1 MRIRSLGYDPEADEL
16 DLLVDVNAPVPAEA
30 IPIGEGIYIRRDRSS
45 GHVVGALIRGYSQFL
60 RKVQENQPI
69 KSEGAAAA
77 GFSEELAAI
86 IAWQEEVCALSQSL
100 ARQLGDLAQQR
111 EFVETVLSAYAAWR

>member
-16 DLLVDVNAPVPAEA
+16 DLLIEANAPVPAEA

-45 GHVVGALIRGYSQFL
+45 NRVVGAFIRGYSQFL

-69 KSEGAAAA
+69 KTEGAVAV
-77 GFSEELAAI
+77 GLSEELAAI
-86 IAWQEEVCALSQSL
+86 IAWQKEISALSQSL
-100 ARQLGDLAQQR
+100 AQQLGDLAQQR
-111 EFVETVLSAYAAWR
+111 EFVETLLSACVA